1 MLLHYLG
8 KADQAK
14 YVLKSTENLK
24 KHPRHH
30 RSWLKDSLANFN
42 NF

>member
-14 YVLKSTENLK
+14 YVLKEAENLK
-24 KHPRHH
+24 KTSPTL
-30 RSWLKDSLANFN
+30 SIEP
-42 NF
+42 

>member
-14 YVLKSTENLK
+14 YVLKEAENPK
-24 KHPRHH
+24 KHPRHY
-30 RSWLKDSLANFN
+30 
-42 NF
+42 